1 MKRFNL
7 SEWAITHTALV
18 LFMILL
24 IGGAGEPRLQLL
36 LLGRHPP
43 AGVVVVHEGV
53 EHRIRHGAMGG
64 LEHVPKAG
72 LGAAV
77 DQRRPVVDLEVDVE
91 AGILQL
97 LREHQDQP
105 DHGLVVYVDM
115 TIHEDDFG
123 RSKIDVQDNFNVSLI
138 GVGTE
143 GEFDGVGFT
152 VRRAHNI
159 VFRNLAL
166 HHVSQGE
173 GTAIEVTD
181 DSSNV
186 WIDHNEFYS
195 ELDGNDD
202 SDYYDGLV
210 DIKRNAEYITV
221 SWNYLHDHWKTGLI
235 GHNDNADLAADNIT
249 FHHNWYSNLNS
260 RTPLTRFAD
269 VHMLNNYFEDIHDT
283 AINSRMGAQILV
295 EGNYFLRTGSGQE
308 DGETGHIKGPVGW
321 FYGSPETGFWN
332 LVDNIFEDSPS
343 DHLEST
349 TDFTVPYDYS
359 ADAPED
365 VPDLVQANAGVGV
378 LDVTTPKLP
387 PPPCSAQK
395 SPGFSSSLAWTTTPS
410 AVTSSAASRLSQA
423 RPILRASQPSP
434 PPSVNPPTPVVETR
448 PPVVASP

>member
-1 MKRFNL
+1 M
-7 SEWAITHTALV
+7 THTT
-18 LFMILL
+18 
-24 IGGAGEPRLQLL
+24 
-36 LLGRHPP
+36 
-43 AGVVVVHEGV
+43 
-53 EHRIRHGAMGG
+53 
-64 LEHVPKAG
+64 PKRSRMKL
-72 LGAAV
+72 LGAAAAAGGLVVAATSLVAPPSDTEAELTSTPQEEATDALTFQV
-77 DQRRPVVDLEVDVE
+77 DDEADGYASMNGGTTGGFGAETVDEVVLSEHFAQSGEDEPGE
-91 AGILQL
+91 ALYQL
-97 LREHQDQP
+97 LRAHQDQP

-159 VFRNLAL
+159 VFRNLAI

-195 ELDGNDD
+195 EFDGNDD

-221 SWNYLHDHWKTGLI
+221 SWNYLHDHWKTGLV
-235 GHNDNADLAADNIT
+235 GHNDNADLAPDNIT

-295 EGNYFLRTGSGQE
+295 EGNYFLRTGSGE
-308 DGETGHIKGPVGW
+308 VDGETGDIKGPVGW
-321 FYGSPETGFWN
+321 FYGSSETGYWN

-349 TDFTVPYDYS
+349 TDFTVPYGYS
-359 ADAPED
+359 ADSPED
-365 VPDLVQANAGVGV
+365 VPALVQDGAGVGV
-378 LDVTTPKLP
+378 LDVTTP
-387 PPPCSAQK
+387 
-395 SPGFSSSLAWTTTPS
+395 
-410 AVTSSAASRLSQA
+410 
-423 RPILRASQPSP
+423 
-434 PPSVNPPTPVVETR
+434 
-448 PPVVASP
+448 